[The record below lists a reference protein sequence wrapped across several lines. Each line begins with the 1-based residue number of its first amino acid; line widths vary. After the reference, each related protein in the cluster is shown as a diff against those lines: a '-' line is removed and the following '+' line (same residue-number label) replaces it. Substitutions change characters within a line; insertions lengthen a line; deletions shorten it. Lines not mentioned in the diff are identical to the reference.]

1 MDRRTISRALPCNS
15 RAKWPNYVSPP
26 GMLGSGEGVAGSG
39 YWPTFFFRDWEEI
52 NGTRVFGGEWF
63 DCSCV
68 EFSRYG
74 DEHYGLVCCLKLLMV
89 RGIFDGQEN
98 SGQLGGAGYV
108 QGVFKSLGWCTED
121 VWCIYS
127 ENEICRK

>member
-1 MDRRTISRALPCNS
+1 MFHLLACWEAGRGLQGRDTGLLSFSGTGRR
-15 RAKWPNYVSPP
+15 
-26 GMLGSGEGVAGSG
+26 
-39 YWPTFFFRDWEEI
+39 PTGPEFLVV
-52 NGTRVFGGEWF
+52 NGLIVH
-63 DCSCV
+63 V
-68 EFSRYG
+68 EFSRYRN
-74 DEHYGLVCCLKLLMV
+74 EYYGLVCCLNLLMV
-89 RGIFDGQEN
+89 RGILDGQEN